1 MKKIAIALILSLL
14 FHLSQY
20 FLVRTF
26 GQDNMS
32 QNKTDLTQVELIETP
47 QVPTKAKEKP
57 IVRTLQNP
65 NTPTEVKDTADFKA
79 ETTNRVK
86 EQTIARNLGK
96 FQNTG
101 GNGKNNQQQQQQQ
114 SAQINREERPKL
126 PEGDFFKQQQHLGG
140 GSIGSSQREFDLPRD
155 IKMAN
160 TTVLNTDADIYAS
173 FYNRVTDLFYI
184 RWVQRLDN
192 INNQMAL
199 STKQNLSNRTW
210 TTEVEIHLNP
220 RGEYLQGLV
229 MKKSG
234 FQPFDGAALYA
245 FQNARYFP
253 NPPKAKVDPDGII
266 RLKYRL
272 AVHIGYL

>member
-1 MKKIAIALILSLL
+1 MKKIVIAIIVSVL

-20 FLVRTF
+20 GIVLKLGR
-26 GQDNMS
+26 DEAS
-32 QNKTDLTQVELIETP
+32 QNKTDLTQVELIEMP
-47 QVPTKAKEKP
+47 SAEAPKEKP

-65 NTPTEVKDTADFKA
+65 NTPTEVKDTAAFKA

-86 EQTIARNLGK
+86 EQTRASNYGQ
-96 FQNTG
+96 FQNSG
-101 GNGKNNQQQQQQQ
+101 GNGNNNKQ
-114 SAQINREERPKL
+114 AQNPGEEQKKL

-140 GSIGSSQREFDLPRD
+140 GSIGRSQAEFDLPRD
-155 IKMAN
+155 IKLAN
-160 TTVLNTDADIYAS
+160 STVLNTDADIYAS

-220 RGEYLQGLV
+220 RGEYVQGLV

-234 FQPFDGAALYA
+234 FQPFDGAAIYA